1 MTISDTPFVPADEI
15 RRITTGSYEHLI
27 ARIEENA
34 AQQSKALFGEAAG
47 APSVIGTFS
56 GYALM
61 LVGGDRC
68 FRVQYEDVKGDLR
81 IKGATQ
87 VPLQAFSS
95 SAEYLKTEAR
105 KAVDAFL
112 RGAQV
117 ESSERL
123 KTVAR
128 LIEARPLT
136 ADTHLAE
143 GLLAMLKS
151 ERTWKMQY
159 AERSDK
165 FKVFLGED
173 TVKAL
178 REKIPAPRF
187 APLYEEDTTFTAD
200 LDTVTALVVEALQGV
215 AGQLDSLREEVE
227 KALAQLQ
234 SLAPA
239 LAEIGESGVLT
250 ALDAFAQDLINDL
263 RSVHKAV
270 VESFQQV
277 ARIDYLGKIHD
288 SVTEELQQYEVA
300 ARFVIEMTSSLSEA
314 AATRK

>member
-34 AQQSKALFGEAAG
+34 SKQSKVLFGEAAG
-47 APSVIGTFS
+47 VPSVIGTFS
-56 GYALM
+56 GFALV
-61 LVGGDRC
+61 LVGGNRC
-68 FRVQYEDVKGDLR
+68 FRLQYEDVRGDLR
-81 IKGATQ
+81 IKAAAQ
-87 VPLQAFSS
+87 VPLTVFGS

-112 RGAQV
+112 RGATV

-128 LIEARPLT
+128 LIEARPLA
-136 ADTHLAE
+136 ADDQLAE
-143 GLLAMLKS
+143 GLLALLKS

-165 FKVFLGED
+165 FKTFLGEAA
-173 TVKAL
+173 VKAL
-178 REKIPAPRF
+178 HEKIPSSRF
-187 APLYEEDTTFTAD
+187 APLYEEDSTFTAD
-200 LDTVTALVVEALQGV
+200 LDTVTALVVEALQGI
-215 AGQLDSLREEVE
+215 AGRLDTLREEVE
-227 KALAQLQ
+227 KSLAQLQ
-234 SLAPA
+234 AIAPV

-250 ALDAFAQDLINDL
+250 ALDAFAQDLLNDL
-263 RSVHKAV
+263 RSVHQAV

-277 ARIDYLGKIHD
+277 VRIDYLGRIHD
-288 SVTEELQQYEVA
+288 NVTEELQQYEVA